1 MSLELPL
8 VFLASVA
15 FISLSGV
22 MTPGPTFAAT
32 VAQAYNDKG
41 AGLKITL
48 GHAVVELPLIAL
60 IFLGFATVLS
70 DESVITGIG
79 IVGGA
84 IILWMG
90 VGMVRSRDIIVQGKE
105 GIKRPAFVDGVIST
119 ATNPY
124 WLLWWATV
132 GAALVA
138 TATEYGIWML
148 PAFGLVHIS
157 CDAIW
162 NHFLS
167 TTVNRT
173 KGLWNVKWHHLLIVA
188 SGAILIVF
196 GIYFVGSSLIKLF

>member
-1 MSLELPL
+1 MSLEMPIIFL
-8 VFLASVA
+8 VSVA

-22 MTPGPTFAAT
+22 MMPGPTFAAT
-32 VAQAYNDKG
+32 VAQGYNDRN

-48 GHAVVELPLIAL
+48 GHAIVEVPLIAL

-70 DESVITGIG
+70 DDSVFVAIG

-90 VGMVRSRDIIVQGKE
+90 IGMIRSRKIIVQEK
-105 GIKRPAFVDGVIST
+105 DGVKRSPFLDGIFTT

-138 TATEYGIWML
+138 SATEYGLLML
-148 PAFGLVHIS
+148 PVFAIVHIS
-157 CDAIW
+157 CDAGWSYVIS
-162 NHFLS
+162 N
-167 TTVNRT
+167 TVNRT
-173 KGLWNVKWHHLLIVA
+173 KGLWNVRWHHLLIVV
-188 SGAILIVF
+188 SGGIMVLF
-196 GIYFVGSSLIKLF
+196 GIYFLASSIVTLF